1 MPIRIAA
8 RSLSILVS
16 PQLIKE
22 NGMALPNIEI
32 TKNGIHCYHSCGN
45 SIFLYLIYDHRNMPA
60 IQSLNAAMLKGGI
73 DETPILIN
81 AKEEPQIADN
91 KKSKIRGE
99 NFLFISSCVVSKN
112 KLSCC

>member
-1 MPIRIAA
+1 
-8 RSLSILVS
+8 
-16 PQLIKE
+16 
-22 NGMALPNIEI
+22 
-32 TKNGIHCYHSCGN
+32 
-45 SIFLYLIYDHRNMPA
+45 
-60 IQSLNAAMLKGGI
+60 MLKGGI